1 MQVDA
6 GMIRDAPAHN
16 APHDQPH
23 GAPTAPASSAPF
35 VASAHGAPPG
45 QPHGAPD
52 CASGSGSDVPVHP
65 ALDGSDLSDAA
76 ADDKKRNAAR
86 ALAQKKRSSK
96 ASLGAKQ
103 AAEKDKEDIE
113 KQCVVLG
120 AMENGD
126 IDGNIGSFSTP
137 PEGIGLA
144 YVKEETTEDSTSEL
158 EDEEG
163 GDDEDN
169 DDGFS
174 EPWERTFVGGTAAS
188 PAVSQGNGTHGDKS
202 TAWQSEFARSHE

>member
-1 MQVDA
+1 
-6 GMIRDAPAHN
+6 
-16 APHDQPH
+16 
-23 GAPTAPASSAPF
+23 
-35 VASAHGAPPG
+35 
-45 QPHGAPD
+45 
-52 CASGSGSDVPVHP
+52 
-65 ALDGSDLSDAA
+65 
-76 ADDKKRNAAR
+76 
-86 ALAQKKRSSK
+86 
-96 ASLGAKQ
+96 
-103 AAEKDKEDIE
+103 
-113 KQCVVLG
+113 
-120 AMENGD
+120 MENGD
-126 IDGNIGSFSTP
+126 IDGNIESFSTP

-158 EDEEG
+158 EGEEG